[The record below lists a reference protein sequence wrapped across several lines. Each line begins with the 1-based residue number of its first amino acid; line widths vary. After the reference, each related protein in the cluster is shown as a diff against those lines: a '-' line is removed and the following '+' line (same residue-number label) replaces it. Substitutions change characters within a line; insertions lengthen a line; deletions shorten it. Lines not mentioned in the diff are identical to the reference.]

1 MIALLFLAAAADMA
15 QTSADPVQQR
25 AGERCQAALTAKV
38 KGEVSNFAVS
48 DFRRSGR
55 RIHLK
60 GTVNVLRRPVSRP
73 GEMTPMHVIDLRYS
87 YDCRFQ
93 GHSTPR
99 IRLSPI
105 AD

>member
-1 MIALLFLAAAADMA
+1 MIALLFVAAVTDMA
-15 QTSADPVQQR
+15 QTNAESAQQR
-25 AGERCQAALTAKV
+25 AGERCQTALTTKV
-38 KGEVSNFAVS
+38 KGEVSNFTIS
-48 DFRRSGR
+48 DFHRSGR

-73 GEMTPMHVIDLRYS
+73 GEMTPMHVIALRYS
-87 YDCRFQ
+87 YDCRFE
-93 GHSTPR
+93 GRSTPR